1 MRKILLSVA
10 VLATF
15 ASPALAHPEH
25 DEMPRR
31 VAPKPMGEVA
41 KSEVIKLVTQAKLA
55 ASWSSATASNT
66 QSKVIGGATRWV
78 ITFQNP
84 AIRTAAN
91 RTLFIVLA
99 QNGDFVSHSFTPPK

>member
-15 ASPALAHPEH
+15 ASPAVAHPEH
-25 DEMPRR
+25 DEMPLPVVR
-31 VAPKPMGEVA
+31 KPMAEVA
-41 KSEVIKLVTQAKLA
+41 KSEVIKLVTQAKLP
-55 ASWSSATASNT
+55 ASWSSSTATNT

-99 QNGDFVSHSFTPPK
+99 QNGDLVAHSFTPPR